1 MTELFDVAPAPVLNF
16 FENTASI
23 MTTIPLKLI
32 QSDLDEHEWHD
43 LQCSEFVYNRS
54 DLLYRVI
61 SESLRQP
68 KVMEY
73 MGLDKHEWLTEVT
86 QKFNML
92 AVINYLFR
100 EGI

>member
-43 LQCSEFVYNRS
+43 L
-54 DLLYRVI
+54 
-61 SESLRQP
+61 
-68 KVMEY
+68 
-73 MGLDKHEWLTEVT
+73 
-86 QKFNML
+86 
-92 AVINYLFR
+92 
-100 EGI
+100 